1 MVKKLQA
8 PAPMAVLKHL
18 NWTAGVAWRFDAG
31 SSGLLMLEGLLI
43 CLVGM
48 VY

>member
-8 PAPMAVLKHL
+8 PAPMAVLKHH
-18 NWTAGVAWRFDAG
+18 NWTALWFGAG

-48 VY
+48 VI